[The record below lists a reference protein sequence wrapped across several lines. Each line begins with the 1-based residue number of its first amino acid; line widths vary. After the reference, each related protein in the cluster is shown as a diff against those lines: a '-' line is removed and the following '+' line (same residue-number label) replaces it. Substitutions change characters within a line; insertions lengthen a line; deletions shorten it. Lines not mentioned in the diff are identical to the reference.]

1 MRTVL
6 TFSLAAFAFASGI
19 ANAQSSERA
28 CRDSYNMVAPFMA
41 VLRVPA
47 EAPQNISLEGGWCVA
62 KDINATDVYNTPD
75 VNFRRLAWQGQGEPS
90 SNALPTRF
98 GLQARIEPGSAS
110 NRSNLPGRAAASRN
124 GVNLHAT
131 LKSDADA
138 GTIEVSQFKFD
149 FPGDNS
155 LDLSFRLH
163 GVDLSSASALQI
175 SALNTKV
182 ELVRLELQ
190 SDGRLRNYFEQT
202 IAEIDEIKPSNRAK
216 VSQLISAFPDTF
228 MSNQSQSAASRL
240 LADLPDVRGDAML
253 ELSSDAGF
261 SPARFF
267 VSKTSNPGDHTLEQA
282 LDGLTFKVEYR
293 R

>member
-6 TFSLAAFAFASGI
+6 TFSLAAFAFTSGV

-28 CRDSYNMVAPFMA
+28 CRDSYNMAAPFMA
-41 VLRVPA
+41 VLRAPA

-62 KDINATDVYNTPD
+62 KDINATGAYKNTPD
-75 VNFRRLAWQGQGEPS
+75 VNFRRIAWQGES
-90 SNALPTRF
+90 SNSALPTRF
-98 GLQARIEPGSAS
+98 GLQAQIEPGSAS
-110 NRSNLPGRAAASRN
+110 NKSNLPGRTAASRN

-131 LKSDADA
+131 LKSDAGA

-163 GVDLSSASALQI
+163 GVDLSSASALQS

-182 ELVRLELQ
+182 ELVRLDLQ

-202 IAEIDEIKPSNRAK
+202 IAELDEIKSSDRAK

-228 MSNQSQSAASRL
+228 IDRKS
-240 LADLPDVRGDAML
+240 V
-253 ELSSDAGF
+253 
-261 SPARFF
+261 
-267 VSKTSNPGDHTLEQA
+267 V
-282 LDGLTFKVEYR
+282 
-293 R
+293 